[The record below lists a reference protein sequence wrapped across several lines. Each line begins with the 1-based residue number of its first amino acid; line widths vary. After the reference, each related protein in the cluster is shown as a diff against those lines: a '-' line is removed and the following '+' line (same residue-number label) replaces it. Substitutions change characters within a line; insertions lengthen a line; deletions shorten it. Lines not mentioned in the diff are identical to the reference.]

1 MTNAV
6 KDNVNKL
13 FERIIAGNLQNFS
26 PRIESGW
33 EMTLP
38 SGEIVTR
45 STLQAEA
52 QTAIDLGICAIPY
65 LIPFVTNENI
75 AIRYV
80 AIFALEQI
88 TGEKASVP
96 YFNREIA
103 NTKVGH
109 AIQRWLIWYNNAI
122 HGNNS

>member
-1 MTNAV
+1 MTNTV
-6 KDNVNKL
+6 KDDVNKL
-13 FERIIAGNLQNFS
+13 FERIIAGNLQNLR

-38 SGEIVTR
+38 SGEIVAR

-52 QTAIDLGICAIPY
+52 QIAINLGICAIPF
-65 LIPFVTNENI
+65 LIPFVTDENI

-103 NTKVGH
+103 STKVGH
-109 AIQRWLIWYNNAI
+109 AIQRWLTWYNNAI